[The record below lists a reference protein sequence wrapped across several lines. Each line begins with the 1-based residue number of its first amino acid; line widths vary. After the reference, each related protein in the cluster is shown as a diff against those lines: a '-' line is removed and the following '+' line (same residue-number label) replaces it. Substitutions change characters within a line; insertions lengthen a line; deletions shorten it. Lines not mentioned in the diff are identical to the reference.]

1 MRNSIVLITLVTYLF
16 VGSSQIHAKAYK
28 HEVVTVPFVAGS
40 LLKVKAWNGQ
50 ISVKQKDGESV
61 RVIAKIVANTDAR
74 LELPRVEAKYDD
86 ENSLLV
92 RAVWPNRTEDE
103 GVGFEIEV
111 PAVSGVQARTQN
123 DGIEVSGLS
132 GIAELESTNRPI
144 KIRNHDG
151 PVIAETSNDKVV
163 VDHVT
168 GDLNLNTS
176 NDRITIADNVGDV
189 AARTSNG
196 PISVIS
202 SKGEIE
208 LNTTNDRI
216 EIRNHHGAVSAQTS
230 NDEII
235 ISDVTGGVK
244 ARTTND
250 DIEISGAHQS
260 VDAETSN
267 SRISI
272 DLSDES
278 PGPVK
283 ARTRNGNVS
292 LSVGSGFVGRLRLD
306 AGEDVTLENV
316 PATMTVDGIVAGVVL
331 DFGGGGKSRVKTNE
345 SIRFKMN

>member
-1 MRNSIVLITLVTYLF
+1 MTNTIVTIAIYLF
-16 VGSSQIHAKAYK
+16 VGGSLLHAKASK
-28 HEVVTVPFVAGS
+28 DEIVTAPFVGGTS
-40 LLKVKAWNGQ
+40 LKVQAWNAE
-50 ISVKQKDGESV
+50 ISVKQKDGENV
-61 RVIAKIVANTDAR
+61 RVTAKITANTNAR
-74 LELPRVEAKYDD
+74 LELPHVEVKYDD
-86 ENSLLV
+86 DNSLTV
-92 RAVWPNRTEDE
+92 NAVWPDRTGEE

-111 PAVSGVQARTQN
+111 PAVSGIHARTQN
-123 DGIEVSGLS
+123 DAIEVVGLS
-132 GIAELESTNRPI
+132 GRAELKSTNGPI

-151 PVIAETSNDKVV
+151 PVIAKTSNDKVV

-176 NDRITIADNVGDV
+176 NDRITISDNVGNIS
-189 AARTSNG
+189 ARTSNG
-196 PISVIS
+196 PISVIR

-230 NDEII
+230 NDRIM

-260 VDAETSN
+260 VNAETSN

-278 PGPVK
+278 PSPVK

-292 LSVGSGFVGRLRLD
+292 LSIGSGFVGKLMLD
-306 AGEDVTLENV
+306 AGEDVIFENV
-316 PATMTVDGIVAGVVL
+316 PANMSGDRIGEGGVL
-331 DFGGGGKSRVKTNE
+331 DFGESGKSRVETNE
-345 SIRFKMN
+345 SIRFKVN

>member
-1 MRNSIVLITLVTYLF
+1 MTNTIVTTLVTYLF
-16 VGSSQIHAKAYK
+16 VGSSLIHAKAYK

-61 RVIAKIVANTDAR
+61 RVIAKIVANSDER
-74 LELPRVEAKYDD
+74 LELPRVEVKYDD
-86 ENSLLV
+86 ENSLIV
-92 RAVWPNRTEDE
+92 RAVWPDRTEDE
-103 GVGFEIEV
+103 GVGFEIEI
-111 PAVSGVQARTQN
+111 PAVSGIQARTQN

-132 GIAELESTNRPI
+132 GIAELKSTNGQLE
-144 KIRNHDG
+144 IRNHDG
-151 PVIAETSNDKVV
+151 PVTAETSNDKVV

-176 NDRITIADNVGDV
+176 NDRITIADNVGSIS
-189 AARTSNG
+189 ARTSNG
-196 PISVIS
+196 PITVIR

-267 SRISI
+267 SRISVT
-272 DLSDES
+272 LSDEA

-283 ARTRNGNVS
+283 ARTRNGNVF
-292 LSVGSGFVGRLRLD
+292 LSVGSGFVGRLKLD
-306 AGEDVTLENV
+306 AGEDLVFENV
-316 PATMTVDGIVAGVVL
+316 PATMTVDGIRAGGVL
-331 DFGGGGKSRVKTNE
+331 DFGEGGKSKVETNE
-345 SIRFKMN
+345 SIRFRMN